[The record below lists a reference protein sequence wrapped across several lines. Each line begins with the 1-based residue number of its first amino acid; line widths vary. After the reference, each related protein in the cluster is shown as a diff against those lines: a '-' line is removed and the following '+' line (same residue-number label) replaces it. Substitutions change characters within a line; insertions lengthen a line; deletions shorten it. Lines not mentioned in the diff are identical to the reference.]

1 MKSVTIISNDKIGL
15 LADISYVL
23 SKSKINIE
31 SVAVDVV
38 AGKAIINLMLSDADK
53 GKNALV
59 KSGYEIEEANT
70 VVIKLKDEPGQLNHI
85 TGMLSKG
92 GINIQNLQI
101 LSRSEAETVLS
112 LKVDKPKK
120 AEGMLKEFILKPK

>member
-23 SKSKINIE
+23 SKSRINIE

-38 AGKAIINLMLSDADK
+38 AGKAIINLMLSDAQK

-59 KSGYEIEEANT
+59 KSGYDVEEANT
-70 VVIKLKDEPGQLNHI
+70 VVIKLKDEPGQLNLI
-85 TGMLSKG
+85 SDVLSKG
-92 GINIQNLQI
+92 GINIENLQI
-101 LSRSEAETVLS
+101 LSRAKDQTVLS
-112 LKVDKPKK
+112 IKVDKPKK
-120 AEGMLKEFILKPK
+120 AEGLLKEFAVSRK